1 MIFLLSLLVAFGL
14 GVTTASAQ
22 TTAVCSNTPATG
34 ERIKCEEDA
43 TSTNNI
49 DSDTSNVTI
58 STAADGED
66 GIEVTHLGSG
76 DVDIDIQGGL
86 HRDEGGLFLRR
97 LWTSLKGRPRRHDL
111 DPDGRRPRHHHTGA
125 DGHGIVAYN
134 HGTLDTASISIDVR
148 GLGSSMG
155 GGSR

>member
-66 GIEVTHLGSG
+66 GIEVTHLGSV
-76 DVDIDIQGGL
+76 DIDIDIQGGL

-111 DPDGRRPRHHHTGA
+111 DPDGRRFALTGE
-125 DGHGIVAYN
+125 VQL
-134 HGTLDTASISIDVR
+134 TR
-148 GLGSSMG
+148 GPGWWAPG
-155 GGSR
+155 

>member
-76 DVDIDIQGGL
+76 DVDIDIQGGAPS
-86 HRDEGGLFLRR
+86 RRGG
-97 LWTSLKGRPRRHDL
+97 PI
-111 DPDGRRPRHHHTGA
+111 P
-125 DGHGIVAYN
+125 
-134 HGTLDTASISIDVR
+134 TASMDVSQR
-148 GLGSSMG
+148 PTTAA
-155 GGSR
+155 

>member
-1 MIFLLSLLVAFGL
+1 MAIYIRTLLSLLVAFGL

-34 ERIKCEEDA
+34 ERIRCEDDA

-49 DSDTSNVTI
+49 DSDTANVTI

-66 GIEVTHLGSG
+66 GIDVTHLGSG
-76 DVDIDIQGGL
+76 DVDIDIQGGSIET
-86 HRDEGGLFLRR
+86 RGGYSYGVYGR
-97 LWTSLKGRPRRHDL
+97 LSK
-111 DPDGRRPRHHHTGA
+111 A
-125 DGHGIVAYN
+125 DHG
-134 HGTLDTASISIDVR
+134 GMISIR
-148 GLGSSMG
+148 TG